1 MVKHS
6 SRIQLSQS
14 ALKNNYN
21 FIRKNLKDG
30 QIISSVVKAN
40 AYGHGIHEFVKMAEK
55 CGINHF
61 STASA
66 FEAEEVL
73 EVAHEDTQI
82 MIMGILYDSDIK
94 WAIEHEIEFFV
105 FEYDRL
111 KLVKEIAK
119 EINKKAKVHIEVE
132 TGTNR
137 TGMRE
142 PDFKRSLTF
151 LKKNSDYITFQGLC
165 THLAGAESA
174 ANDFR
179 IQRQIKKYKH
189 YLKLCKDRKFMPKI
203 RHVACSAAI
212 FTYPETHYDM
222 VRVGISQYGFWP
234 SDEIY
239 HKYLAIENKKKAAPL
254 KRILTWKTDVM
265 NVKEVKKDEFIG
277 YGTTFQANNDMTIA
291 VMPLGYSNGYSRN
304 LSNRGYVL
312 IKGKKA
318 PIVGLINMNLFMCDI
333 SHIKDVQ
340 PGDEVIL
347 IGRQKNLKITVHSFS
362 NTSNLLNN
370 EMLSRIPAAIPRKI
384 VK

>member
-142 PDFKRSLTF
+142 PDFKRALTF
-151 LKKNSDYITFQGLC
+151 MKKNDENITFQGLC

-203 RHVACSAAI
+203 R
-212 FTYPETHYDM
+212 PP
-222 VRVGISQYGFWP
+222 GI
-234 SDEIY
+234 
-239 HKYLAIENKKKAAPL
+239 L
-254 KRILTWKTDVM
+254 
-265 NVKEVKKDEFIG
+265 
-277 YGTTFQANNDMTIA
+277 QATS
-291 VMPLGYSNGYSRN
+291 PK
-304 LSNRGYVL
+304 L
-312 IKGKKA
+312 ISSFA
-318 PIVGLINMNLFMCDI
+318 LM
-333 SHIKDVQ
+333 
-340 PGDEVIL
+340 
-347 IGRQKNLKITVHSFS
+347 KNSG
-362 NTSNLLNN
+362 
-370 EMLSRIPAAIPRKI
+370 
-384 VK
+384 